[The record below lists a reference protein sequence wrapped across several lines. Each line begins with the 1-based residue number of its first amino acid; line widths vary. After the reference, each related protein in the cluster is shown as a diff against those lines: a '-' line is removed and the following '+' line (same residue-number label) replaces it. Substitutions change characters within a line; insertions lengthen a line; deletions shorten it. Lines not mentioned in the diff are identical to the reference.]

1 MKKGQQEQIWKASYA
16 VLCAYLKLFRAEGWK
31 VTSFKSWDMIKW
43 NAVGHQVFLSELALE
58 HYLANDSIE
67 KNTKATTFDS
77 ENGPKNSRCFVAEHI
92 FPTRVLQDFTYQQ
105 FADRDPSLEE
115 FQTVFMALN
124 CLCYV
129 WYEEDMALQSSGLK
143 SSLNSGGEEICYDDY
158 YTFGLDATA
167 AERGLKRLLMHRYEN
182 CSPAIRPIKTRFSD
196 GQGLF
201 KYLSNARSLN
211 VPSSQIISEI
221 KA

>member
-1 MKKGQQEQIWKASYA
+1 MKKEKQEQIWKASYA
-16 VLCAYLKLFRAEGWK
+16 VLCAYLKLFRTEGWK

-43 NAVGHQVFLSELALE
+43 NAVGHKVFLSELALE
-58 HYLANDSIE
+58 CYLANDSIE
-67 KNTKATTFDS
+67 KNTKAASFDN

-105 FADRDPSLEE
+105 FADQDPSIEE
-115 FQTVFMALN
+115 FQAVFMALN

-129 WYEEDMALQSSGLK
+129 WFEEDIALQSSGLK
-143 SSLNSGGEEICYDDY
+143 SSLNSGAEEICYDDY
-158 YTFGLDATA
+158 YTLGLDATEA
-167 AERGLKRLLMHRYEN
+167 ARGLKKLLMHRYEN
-182 CSPAIRPIKTRFSD
+182 CSPPIRIIETRFSD

-201 KYLSNARSLN
+201 RYLRNARSLN
-211 VPSSQIISEI
+211 MPLSKIVSEI